1 MGLVSALAQ
10 NLGLA
15 SLTVLA
21 AALTLYLLY
30 VMTHPERF

>member
-15 SLTVLA
+15 SLTAIAV
-21 AALTLYLLY
+21 ALTLYLLY
-30 VMTHPERF
+30 VMIHPEKF